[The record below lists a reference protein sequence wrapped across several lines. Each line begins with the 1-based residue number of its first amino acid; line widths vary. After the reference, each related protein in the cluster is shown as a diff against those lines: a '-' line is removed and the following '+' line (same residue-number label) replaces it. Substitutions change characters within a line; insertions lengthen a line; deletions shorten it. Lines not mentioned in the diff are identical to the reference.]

1 MYSFVDTFASATR
14 SHPHI
19 ARMVA
24 FSGSL
29 FILGGN
35 LLAQGS
41 ATLGNGLS
49 AAATARGG
57 TVVAEHSSPLD
68 AVQGNPAGLAGVSTH
83 ELDLSAIGMI
93 AGGSFQNSANQ
104 TAGLHGIAGALP
116 YGAFVTP
123 LGNSHWSAS
132 AAVTPEILMRADWHY
147 LDPAGL
153 DGVTYG
159 YRAHETEI
167 VAIRSSLGVARTL
180 GSKWSAGATL
190 GIVYNQNDL
199 HAPYIFQQEPHLAGL
214 KVLLDLTTRGYG
226 WNGAAGVQWQPTS
239 TVRASL
245 AWKSGTTLSTTG
257 EASGSAYALFAA
269 LGIPSDPTFTYRAHV
284 ENHLPQAF
292 GGGLTWQTRHHFAL
306 SSEGDMT
313 AWGQA
318 FQQLPIHL
326 TRGSNVTIN
335 SVVGSNNF
343 HDAVPLHWRNQG
355 AFHTGFDVPV
365 SESVKLRAGYSWAA
379 NPVPSSTLMPMTA
392 AILQNSLATGT
403 GWSHG
408 RWTCDA
414 AYQTQLPA
422 TQSVG
427 ISSILAGEY
436 SKSKVR
442 VWTQSVIFTT
452 RFKF

>member
-1 MYSFVDTFASATR
+1 MSRFVGIFASATR
-14 SHPHI
+14 TNQRT
-19 ARMVA
+19 ARLIFYVSLFV
-24 FSGSL
+24 FSGK
-29 FILGGN
+29 

-41 ATLGNGLS
+41 AALGNGLS

-57 TVVAEHSSPLD
+57 AVVAEHGSPLD
-68 AVQGNPAGLAGVSTH
+68 AVQGNPAGLAGVSTR
-83 ELDLSAIGMI
+83 ELDISAIGLV

-123 LGNSHWSAS
+123 LGKSRWSAS
-132 AAVTPEILMRADWHY
+132 AAVTPDLLMRANWHY
-147 LDPAGL
+147 VDPAGL

-159 YRAHETEI
+159 DRAHETEI
-167 VAIRSSLGVARTL
+167 IAIRSSLGLARTF

-226 WNGAAGVQWQPTS
+226 WNGAAGVEWQPTS
-239 TVRASL
+239 ALRTGL

-257 EASGSAYALFAA
+257 DASGSAYALFAA
-269 LGIPSDPTFTYRAHV
+269 LGISSDPTFTYRVHV

-292 GGGLTWQTRHHFAL
+292 GGGLTWQAHHHLAL
-306 SSEGDMT
+306 SLEGDLT

-326 TRGSNVTIN
+326 TQGSNAVIN
-335 SVVGSNNF
+335 GVVGSDSF
-343 HDAVPLHWRNQG
+343 HDAVPLHWHNQG
-355 AFHTGFDVPV
+355 AVHSGFEVPLT
-365 SESVKLRAGYSWAA
+365 ESVKLRGGYSWASD
-379 NPVPSSTLMPMTA
+379 PVPSSTLMPMTA
-392 AILQNSLATGT
+392 AIMQSAIAAGS
-403 GWSHG
+403 GWKHG

-414 AYQTQLPA
+414 AYQAQLPT

-427 ISSILAGEY
+427 HSSILAGEY
-436 SKSKVR
+436 SNSKLR
-442 VWTQSVIFTT
+442 IWTQSVLVTT
-452 RFKF
+452 RFNF